1 MWSAMDIFILLLRV
15 KYPFLQHF
23 LLLPLSLFPFSSFK
37 PGGGTLQINYQR
49 AKRDTTVLHL
59 AVEKPALLF
68 SAVQRVQEKQA
79 RRCPPLTPAGW
90 QIKCSGKFTDAE
102 ECKSLAHEDAWLK
115 VLIRHFQV
123 CAEISARALLPVGVH
138 PPGTTWCGVGK
149 ALAKKPSLICF
160 SGLKKEKARSLH
172 AAIRRS
178 SLEQR
183 RYFSWA
189 SLTWT
194 PQRGLMRMS
203 PSWTDED
210 EPLVVWCLLPC
221 SAPGHFPFSLFMLYP
236 CLLTTSRAPWQW

>member
-1 MWSAMDIFILLLRV
+1 MFFSCDLWWIFFFLLLRV

-23 LLLPLSLFPFSSFK
+23 LLLPLSLFPFFSFK

-115 VLIRHFQV
+115 VLIRHFQGSEAQ
-123 CAEISARALLPVGVH
+123 AEISARALLPMGVH
-138 PPGTTWCGVGK
+138 PPGTTRCGVGK
-149 ALAKKPSLICF
+149 ALAKKPSVICF
-160 SGLKKEKARSLH
+160 SGLKEEKARSLH
-172 AAIRRS
+172 AAIWRS
-178 SLEQR
+178 SLEQC

-194 PQRGLMRMS
+194 PQPGLMRMS
-203 PSWTDED
+203 PSWFGVCY
-210 EPLVVWCLLPC
+210 PAVH
-221 SAPGHFPFSLFMLYP
+221 PGTSPSHFSCPTHA
-236 CLLTTSRAPWQW
+236 C